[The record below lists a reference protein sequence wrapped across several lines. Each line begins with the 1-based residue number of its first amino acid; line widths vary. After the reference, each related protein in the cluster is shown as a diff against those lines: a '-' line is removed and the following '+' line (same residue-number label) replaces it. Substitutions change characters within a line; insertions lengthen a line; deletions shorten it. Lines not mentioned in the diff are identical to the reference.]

1 MESIQST
8 TPYTTCHVCVG
19 LFRRAALEKLHCVD
33 DAFRRQLESIQAA
46 HQAELLG
53 LANEKHQKIEE
64 ANQKVKCG
72 QLSHKCFFLQSGRK
86 KLVCLGMRKGNASV
100 GLPPL

>member
-8 TPYTTCHVCVG
+8 TPYATCHVCVG

-33 DAFRRQLESIQAA
+33 DAFRRQLESVQAA

-72 QLSHKCFFLQSGRK
+72 QLFLQSGRK